1 MFPAGGHPQHPEAEE
16 ALSQTGLGHGFC
28 PDEVRGTLRNVHGFY
43 GAETSSPVCVLY
55 RYQQSSKSSSHP
67 SSLQPGTKSESLREE
82 MEEAANRMEICR
94 VRHQTRP
101 PPLIY
106 VPPAGFTHNGATMT
120 GPRNRS
126 DSFPMIHFLCFRT
139 SSRQTCTVLWPK
151 K

>member
-16 ALSQTGLGHGFC
+16 ALSQTGLGHGFF
-28 PDEVRGTLRNVHGFY
+28 PDEVRDALKNVHEFN
-43 GAETSSPVCVLY
+43 GAETPSPVCVLY

-94 VRHQTRP
+94 VRHQTGP
-101 PPLIY
+101 LPLIY
-106 VPPAGFTHNGATMT
+106 VPTAGFTHNGATMT

-126 DSFPMIHFLCFRT
+126 DLFPMIHFLCFRT